1 MNYYKTRPLMAG
13 LKDYVEAH
21 FETYL
26 AQIRNEASF
35 HDLPSLASVDIGGD
49 YEKKGKA
56 RPWMIL
62 ELDQILPEDQE
73 TGWIEAGYSIDVV
86 IAVDGFTE
94 ETAEEKVHLYADAF
108 MSMIWADQQMGCLTT
123 NAEIRVVDNFPGG
136 TGNVK
141 YILINLLL
149 TVEEARS

>member
-1 MNYYKTRPLMAG
+1 MNYYKTKPLMAG
-13 LKDYVEAH
+13 LKSYIETH
-21 FETYL
+21 YETYL
-26 AQIRNEASF
+26 DQIRASSET
-35 HDLPSLASVDIGGD
+35 HDLPTIVSVEIGGD

-56 RPWMIL
+56 KPWMIL

-73 TGWIEAGYSIDVV
+73 VGRIEAGYSIDVA
-86 IAVDGFTE
+86 IAVDGYTE
-94 ETAEEKVHLYADAF
+94 ETAEEKVHLYTDAF
-108 MSMIWADQQMGCLTT
+108 LSMLWADQYLGCLVINTQV
-123 NAEIRVVDNFPGG
+123 RVVDNFPGG